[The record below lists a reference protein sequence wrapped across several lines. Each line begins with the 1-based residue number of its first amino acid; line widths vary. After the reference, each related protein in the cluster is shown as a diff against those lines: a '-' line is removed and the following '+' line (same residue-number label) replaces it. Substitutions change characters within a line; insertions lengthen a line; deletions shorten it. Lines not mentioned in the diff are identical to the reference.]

1 MLVGGLLLLLREMM
15 TIGVGAIFLFISHTM
30 SYQHEGLELHIYS
43 WSRQSVYVKMLVSDV
58 VLR

>member
-43 WSRQSVYVKMLVSDV
+43 WSRQSVYAKMLV
-58 VLR
+58 